1 MQADLFA
8 ARSRGHALAGL
19 AAERAE
25 RTEPGWVDQAVD
37 LLGTWARRQREPF
50 TIERARLAIA
60 KDLPEPPD
68 GRAWGQVTL
77 TAKRRG
83 VIVQVPRLY
92 LPAASS
98 HGSPKAAYAAW
109 GR

>member
-19 AAERAE
+19 AADRAE
-25 RTEPGWVDQAVD
+25 SVAPGWVDMAVER
-37 LLGTWARRQREPF
+37 LGRWARAQRQPF
-50 TIERARLAIA
+50 TIEAARTAIA
-60 KDLPEPPD
+60 ADLPEPTD
-68 GRAWGQVTL
+68 GRAWGQVAL
-77 TAKRRG
+77 VAKRRG

-98 HGSPKAAYAAW
+98 HGSPKPAYVGA
-109 GR
+109 